1 MATSGRPRGHPDV
14 SRRSSGDAYDRA
26 VPDPPAV
33 RRLVVV
39 ALLVLGVS
47 ACGGPTHKDDAFID
61 AGVTG
66 LLDIEL
72 TECFSDP
79 EYSDFA
85 GEDVVLYTPCVDGAD
100 NQSYMFVQAPEG
112 SWDRQAVAELGWDE
126 CGQGFEQQWP
136 DQDGLDYYPILPTAE
151 TWADG
156 DRAIMCAVYDP
167 EGRLEDSVLP
177 LADLSDSITQ

>member
-1 MATSGRPRGHPDV
+1 MPRPVAG
-14 SRRSSGDAYDRA
+14 
-26 VPDPPAV
+26 
-33 RRLVVV
+33 RRLLAAAGLTLV
-39 ALLVLGVS
+39 ALTASG
-47 ACGGPTHKDDAFID
+47 CGGSVHKDDTFID

-66 LLDIEL
+66 LLDIEV

-85 GEDVVLYTPCVDGAD
+85 GENVVLYTPCVDGAD
-100 NQSYMFVQAPEG
+100 NQSYMFVHAPEAA
-112 SWDRQAVAELGWDE
+112 WDRDTVAQLGWDE
-126 CGQGFEQQWP
+126 CGKGFEQQWTS
-136 DQDGLDYYPILPTAE
+136 QDESGLDYYPILPTAE

-177 LADLSDSITQ
+177 AAVVGD